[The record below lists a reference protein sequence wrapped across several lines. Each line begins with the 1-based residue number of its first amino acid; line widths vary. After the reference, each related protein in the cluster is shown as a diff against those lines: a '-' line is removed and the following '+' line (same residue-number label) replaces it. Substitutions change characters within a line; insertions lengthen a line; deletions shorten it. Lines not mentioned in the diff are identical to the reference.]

1 MEHTPAQREAIIGGI
16 DTLTQEII
24 KLKNNLTEILDYIDL
39 RQKEAD
45 EQISQHRNLIDSFSD
60 EIKELERILEEKKR
74 NLSESQELQ
83 ERYLRFAQGLSLM
96 ERSALDE
103 YQQILNEVRKNI
115 STSLKLEFLAPSYKK
130 KLIDE
135 YFSKEKLSI
144 ELIGKVL
151 KSHNFGLEEIYDE
164 KGTLACVFYKPYH
177 GDLILSSSM

>member
-83 ERYLRFAQGLSLM
+83 ERNLDFTQG
-96 ERSALDE
+96 
-103 YQQILNEVRKNI
+103 
-115 STSLKLEFLAPSYKK
+115 
-130 KLIDE
+130 
-135 YFSKEKLSI
+135 
-144 ELIGKVL
+144 
-151 KSHNFGLEEIYDE
+151 
-164 KGTLACVFYKPYH
+164 
-177 GDLILSSSM
+177 

>member
-45 EQISQHRNLIDSFSD
+45 EQISQHRNLIDSFSE

-83 ERYLRFAQGLSLM
+83 ERNLDFTQG
-96 ERSALDE
+96 
-103 YQQILNEVRKNI
+103 
-115 STSLKLEFLAPSYKK
+115 
-130 KLIDE
+130 
-135 YFSKEKLSI
+135 
-144 ELIGKVL
+144 
-151 KSHNFGLEEIYDE
+151 
-164 KGTLACVFYKPYH
+164 
-177 GDLILSSSM
+177 